1 MTDPSNANALV
12 VYEKP
17 TDVVIEIMDQYVA
30 PATKTMYTHH
40 NLTFLLW
47 LFDKDAELYMH
58 DSILDDALT
67 AHEDDEEQPSKGN
80 KKRKAL
86 RTLFKNCLSKVDK
99 GKRSCP
105 IVLQKITFNVFSDY
119 LAQRRSKKGAM
130 LSKASYGGIVSA
142 WMYLI
147 NKAGYKMPPEFQKDL
162 TTFQRGM
169 KRKVTSEKVKS
180 GRSLEEGKKPMNFD
194 VYKLMCKKLL
204 QMEKDEGAFAHL
216 FLILEWNLMA
226 RASNCLLL
234 HLGHIEW
241 RNDCLVFFFGKSKG
255 DQTGENSNNPWHVY
269 SNQ

>member
-1 MTDPSNANALV
+1 MTDPSNANTLV

-58 DSILDDALT
+58 DSILDNALT
-67 AHEDDEEQPSKGN
+67 AEEQPSKGN

-86 RTLFKNCLSKVDK
+86 CTLFKNCLSKVDK
-99 GKRSCP
+99 GERSCP

-147 NKAGYKMPPEFQKDL
+147 NKAGYKMPPEFHKEL
-162 TTFQRGM
+162 NTFQRGM
-169 KRKVTSEKVKS
+169 KRKVTSEK
-180 GRSLEEGKKPMNFD
+180 
-194 VYKLMCKKLL
+194 
-204 QMEKDEGAFAHL
+204 
-216 FLILEWNLMA
+216 
-226 RASNCLLL
+226 
-234 HLGHIEW
+234 
-241 RNDCLVFFFGKSKG
+241 
-255 DQTGENSNNPWHVY
+255 
-269 SNQ
+269 